1 MNKRMSVFY
10 LGAAAALVLGLL
22 GQPGAA
28 VVSGEAPETFTALAA
43 DLSTTG
49 NGGTGRIDITIT
61 RWSTPEEREQLRTV
75 LVENGT
81 EAVYTALQK
90 MKSVG
95 RIRVNDSLG
104 WDLRYSREVKG
115 NDGRRIVFATDR
127 PIGTAEAVR
136 QPRSIDYKFTVGEL
150 RFTGDKGEGSLS
162 PAVKLRYDQGDQTL
176 ELENLASEPIRLLDV
191 RIRT

>member
-1 MNKRMSVFY
+1 MNKRSSVFY
-10 LGAAAALVLGLL
+10 LGAAAVLVLGLL
-22 GQPGAA
+22 SQPV
-28 VVSGEAPETFTALAA
+28 VVSGQEPETFTALAA

-75 LVENGT
+75 LVEKGT

-127 PIGTAEAVR
+127 PISTA
-136 QPRSIDYKFTVGEL
+136 
-150 RFTGDKGEGSLS
+150 
-162 PAVKLRYDQGDQTL
+162 
-176 ELENLASEPIRLLDV
+176 
-191 RIRT
+191 

>member
-1 MNKRMSVFY
+1 MEPPLSWFSASSASRSSS
-10 LGAAAALVLGLL
+10 AARS
-22 GQPGAA
+22 PKP
-28 VVSGEAPETFTALAA
+28 SRALAA

-104 WDLRYSREVKG
+104 WDLRYSGEVKG

-127 PIGTAEAVR
+127 PISTAEAVR
-136 QPRSIDYKFTVGEL
+136 QP
-150 RFTGDKGEGSLS
+150 
-162 PAVKLRYDQGDQTL
+162 
-176 ELENLASEPIRLLDV
+176 IRLLDV
-191 RIRT
+191 RVRT